1 MKKRATAVMALGLS
15 AVMFASAGAVADLPA
30 TPTRTRG
37 QSVYVGNTRVY
48 PTGYNIADNNYFK
61 LRDLGKLAGFG
72 VDWDETT
79 RSVLISTERTTPDLS
94 NMVDMALTGSTA
106 KLSPQTFKVDGEQV
120 AIKSYLIRGN
130 NYVKLR
136 DIAKEVHFGV
146 EFDLATKKVT
156 IDPDGVY
163 IDDDDV
169 PITPDNPSE
178 PTTPT
183 QPSNPTT
190 PSTPATGSAITKW
203 NSTMSDFNE
212 AMINCNWNHDKYLE
226 VAKKYGTAITG
237 KTNATIADVIAA
249 LEAMTGAPVEA
260 VSMDNKPVNIF
271 WSKELRKAMGET
283 VKDDNN
289 ISGNTNNGNNS
300 NISNGSQTTVTEAT
314 LRQWEQEMV
323 ERVNE
328 ERAKVG
334 APALEV
340 DDNLMAFAQYW
351 AEHLTT
357 DFRHSAWSEIVAFAN
372 DKGINS
378 NRLDGSENI
387 TGAGYAYGQGYGMV
401 TLAMNAFMNSDGH
414 RRTLLS
420 TEYSRVGIGF
430 AIANDGNVYCC
441 QSYGF

>member
-357 DFRHSAWSEIVAFAN
+357 DFRHPAWSEIEAFAN

>member
-1 MKKRATAVMALGLS
+1 MNKRTTAVMALGLS

-30 TPTRTRG
+30 TPTRTKG

-79 RSVLISTERTTPDLS
+79 CSVLISTERATPDLS

-120 AIKSYLIRGN
+120 AIKSYLIHGN

-146 EFDLATKKVT
+146 DFELATKKVT

-163 IDDDDV
+163 IDDENI
-169 PITPDNPSE
+169 PITPDKPSE
-178 PTTPT
+178 PT
-183 QPSNPTT
+183 QPSSPTT
-190 PSTPATGSAITKW
+190 PNTPATGSAITKW

-212 AMINCNWNHDKYLE
+212 AMIGCNWDYSKYLE
-226 VAKKYGTAITG
+226 VVKKYGPTITG
-237 KTNATIADVIAA
+237 KTDVTTADVIAA
-249 LEAMTGAPVEA
+249 LEAMTGAPVDA
-260 VSMDNKPVNIF
+260 VSMDDKPVSQF
-271 WSKELRKAMGET
+271 WAKELRKAMGET

-289 ISGNTNNGNNS
+289 GSNS
-300 NISNGSQTTVTEAT
+300 STTVSEAT

-323 ERVNE
+323 ELINE

-340 DDNLMAFAQYW
+340 NDDLTAFAQYW

-357 DFRHSAWSEIVAFAN
+357 EFRHSAWSENEDFAN
-372 DKGINS
+372 KHGLKAENMGR
-378 NRLDGSENI
+378 NENI
-387 TGAGYAYGQGYGMV
+387 TTAGTIKTITESPSSYAME
-401 TLAMNAFMNSDGH
+401 LFMNSEGH
-414 RRTLLS
+414 RRT
-420 TEYSRVGIGF
+420 
-430 AIANDGNVYCC
+430 
-441 QSYGF
+441 

>member
-1 MKKRATAVMALGLS
+1 MNKRTTAVMALGLS

-30 TPTRTRG
+30 TPTRTKG

-146 EFDLATKKVT
+146 DFELATKKVT

-163 IDDDDV
+163 IDDENI
-169 PITPDNPSE
+169 PITPDKPSE
-178 PTTPT
+178 PT
-183 QPSNPTT
+183 QPSSPTT
-190 PSTPATGSAITKW
+190 PNTPATGSAITKW

-226 VAKKYGTAITG
+226 VAKQYGPTITG
-237 KTNATIADVIAA
+237 KANATTADVIAA
-249 LEAMTGAPVEA
+249 LETMTGAPVDA
-260 VSMDNKPVNIF
+260 VSMDDKPVSLF
-271 WSKELRKAMGET
+271 WAKELRKAMGET
-283 VKDDNN
+283 VKDDSNSSN
-289 ISGNTNNGNNS
+289 AGNT
-300 NISNGSQTTVTEAT
+300 TVSDET
-314 LRQWEQEMV
+314 LRQWEQEMITLI
-323 ERVNE
+323 NE

-334 APALEV
+334 APALIQDE
-340 DDNLMAFAQYW
+340 NLMRWAQYW
-351 AEHLTT
+351 ANQLTIE
-357 DFRHSAWSEIVAFAN
+357 FRHSEWSDNTAYAQQCGITAN
-372 DKGINS
+372 LIDS
-378 NRLDGSENI
+378 HENI
-387 TGAGYAYGQGYGMV
+387 TTADSIQTIAQSPSV
-401 TLAMNAFMNSDGH
+401 RAMELFMNSEGH
-414 RRTLLS
+414 RYAILNK
-420 TEYSRVGIGF
+420 EYKYVGVGF
-430 AIANDGNVYCC
+430 AVGPTGRIYCA
-441 QSYGF
+441 QEFM

>member
-1 MKKRATAVMALGLS
+1 MKKRTTAVMALGLS

-30 TPTRTRG
+30 TPTRTKG

-146 EFDLATKKVT
+146 DFDLATKKVT

-163 IDDDDV
+163 IDDENI
-169 PITPDNPSE
+169 PITPDKPSE
-178 PTTPT
+178 PT
-183 QPSNPTT
+183 QPSSPTT
-190 PSTPATGSAITKW
+190 PNTPATGSAITKW

-212 AMINCNWNHDKYLE
+212 AMIDCNWNHDKYMQ
-226 VAKKYGTAITG
+226 VAKKYGPTITG
-237 KTNATIADVIAA
+237 KTDVTTADVIAA
-249 LEAMTGAPVEA
+249 LEAMTGAPVDA
-260 VSMDNKPVNIF
+260 VSMDDKPVSQF
-271 WSKELRKAMGET
+271 WAKELRKAMGET

-289 ISGNTNNGNNS
+289 NS
-300 NISNGSQTTVTEAT
+300 KDNSTTVSEAT
-314 LRQWEQEMV
+314 LRQWAREMI
-323 ERVNE
+323 EKINE

-340 DDNLMAFAQYW
+340 DDNLMSFAQYW

-357 DFRHSAWSEIVAFAN
+357 EFRHSSMDDIRDYAAA
-372 DKGINS
+372 INVS
-378 NRLDGSENI
+378 ADTIEGNENI
-387 TGAGYAYGQGYGMV
+387 TTAGNV
-401 TLAMNAFMNSDGH
+401 TTVENPCIRAMNNFMNSEGH
-414 RRTLLS
+414 RYTLLS
-420 TEYSRVGIGF
+420 TEYTRIGVGF
-430 AIANDGNVYCC
+430 AVGPSGKVYCC
-441 QSYGF
+441 QKFAR

>member
-30 TPTRTRG
+30 TPTRTKG

-146 EFDLATKKVT
+146 DFDLAMKKVT

-169 PITPDNPSE
+169 PITPDNPSK

-190 PSTPATGSAITKW
+190 PSTPATGSAIIKW

-226 VAKKYGTAITG
+226 VAKQYGSAITG
-237 KTNATIADVIAA
+237 KTNATTSDVVAA
-249 LEAMTGAPVEA
+249 LEAMTGAPVDA
-260 VSMDNKPVNIF
+260 VSMDNKPVNQF
-271 WSKELRKAMGET
+271 WAKELRKAMGEN
-283 VKDDNN
+283 VADNKPT
-289 ISGNTNNGNNS
+289 IDTGSSDNS
-300 NISNGSQTTVTEAT
+300 NSSAGAGSNNTVVTDAM
-314 LRQWEQEMV
+314 LRQWEQEMIV
-323 ERVNE
+323 RVNDERVKAGVQILTIDE
-328 ERAKVG
+328 YEM
-334 APALEV
+334 
-340 DDNLMAFAQYW
+340 DFARYW
-351 AEHLTT
+351 AQHLTKE
-357 DFRHSAWSEIVAFAN
+357 FRHSTWAEKEDFAKLRGIDVNDLAGGENVSGGGNVTNMNPVNSCMTGLLNSE
-372 DKGINS
+372 
-378 NRLDGSENI
+378 
-387 TGAGYAYGQGYGMV
+387 
-401 TLAMNAFMNSDGH
+401 GH
-414 RRTLLS
+414 RATMLREDFS
-420 TEYSRVGIGF
+420 KIGIGF
-430 AIANDGNVYCC
+430 AVDSQGNFYCC
-441 QSYGF
+441 QRFK

>member
-1 MKKRATAVMALGLS
+1 MNKRTTAVMALGLS

-30 TPTRTRG
+30 TPTRTKG

-79 RSVLISTERTTPDLS
+79 CSVLISTERTTPDLS

-120 AIKSYLIRGN
+120 AIKSYLIHGN

-136 DIAKEVHFGV
+136 DIAKEIHFGV
-146 EFDLATKKVT
+146 EYDMASKKVT

-163 IDDDDV
+163 IDDADI
-169 PITPDNPSE
+169 PITPDEPTA

-183 QPSNPTT
+183 KPSTPSTPTT
-190 PSTPATGSAITKW
+190 PSTSTAITKW
-203 NSTMSDFNE
+203 NNTMNDFSE
-212 AMINCNWNHDKYLE
+212 AMIGCNWNQSKYLE
-226 VAKKYGTAITG
+226 VAKKYGPTITG
-237 KTNATIADVIAA
+237 KTNATTADVVAV
-249 LEAMTGAPVEA
+249 LETMSGAPVDA
-260 VSMDNKPVNIF
+260 VSMDDKPVSQF
-271 WSKELRKAMGET
+271 WAKELRKAMGET

-289 ISGNTNNGNNS
+289 NSGNSSEDTGNTNRPS
-300 NISNGSQTTVTEAT
+300 TVTEAT

-340 DDNLMAFAQYW
+340 DSNLMAFAQYW

-357 DFRHSAWSEIVAFAN
+357 DFRHSAWSEIEAFAN

-414 RRTLLS
+414 RHTLLS

>member
-1 MKKRATAVMALGLS
+1 MNKRTTAVMALGLS

-30 TPTRTRG
+30 TPTRTKG

-146 EFDLATKKVT
+146 DFELATKKVT

-163 IDDDDV
+163 IDDENI
-169 PITPDNPSE
+169 PITPDKPSE
-178 PTTPT
+178 PT
-183 QPSNPTT
+183 QPSSPTT
-190 PSTPATGSAITKW
+190 PNTPATGSAITKW

-226 VAKKYGTAITG
+226 VAKQYGPTITG
-237 KTNATIADVIAA
+237 KANATTADVIAA
-249 LEAMTGAPVEA
+249 LEAMTGAPVDA
-260 VSMDNKPVNIF
+260 VSMDDKPVSLF
-271 WSKELRKAMGET
+271 WAKELRKAMGET
-283 VKDDNN
+283 VKDDSNSSN
-289 ISGNTNNGNNS
+289 AGNT
-300 NISNGSQTTVTEAT
+300 TVSDET
-314 LRQWEQEMV
+314 LRQWEQEMITLI
-323 ERVNE
+323 NE

-334 APALEV
+334 APALIQDE
-340 DDNLMAFAQYW
+340 NLMRWAQYW
-351 AEHLTT
+351 ANQLTIE
-357 DFRHSAWSEIVAFAN
+357 FRHSEWSDNTAYAQQC
-372 DKGINS
+372 GITTNLIDS
-378 NRLDGSENI
+378 HENI
-387 TGAGYAYGQGYGMV
+387 TTADSIQTIAQSPSV
-401 TLAMNAFMNSDGH
+401 RAMELFMNSEGH
-414 RRTLLS
+414 RYAILNK
-420 TEYSRVGIGF
+420 EYKYVGVGF
-430 AIANDGNVYCC
+430 AVGPTGRIYCA
-441 QSYGF
+441 QEFM

>member
-30 TPTRTRG
+30 TPTRTKG

-146 EFDLATKKVT
+146 DFDLATKKVT

-163 IDDDDV
+163 IDDENI
-169 PITPDNPSE
+169 PITPDKPSE
-178 PTTPT
+178 PT
-183 QPSNPTT
+183 QPSSPTT

-226 VAKKYGTAITG
+226 VAKQYGPTITG
-237 KTNATIADVIAA
+237 KTNATTADVIAA
-249 LEAMTGAPVEA
+249 LEAMTGAPVDA
-260 VSMDNKPVNIF
+260 VSMDDKPVTIF
-271 WSKELRKAMGET
+271 WAKELRKAMGET

-289 ISGNTNNGNNS
+289 TSGNTNNGNNS

-314 LRQWEQEMV
+314 LRQWEQEMI

-351 AEHLTT
+351 AEHLTIEFKHSNIDAVKDYANSSGLT
-357 DFRHSAWSEIVAFAN
+357 YNDFR
-372 DKGINS
+372 G
-378 NRLDGSENI
+378 GENI

-401 TLAMNAFMNSDGH
+401 TLAMNAFMNSEGH
-414 RRTLLS
+414 RQTILN
-420 TEYSRVGIGF
+420 TEYSRVGVGF

-441 QSYGF
+441 QRFGR

>member
-1 MKKRATAVMALGLS
+1 MNKRTTAVMALGLS

-30 TPTRTRG
+30 TPTRTKG

-79 RSVLISTERTTPDLS
+79 CSVLISTERATPDLS

-120 AIKSYLIRGN
+120 AIKSYLIHGN

-146 EFDLATKKVT
+146 DFELATKKVT

-163 IDDDDV
+163 IDDENI
-169 PITPDNPSE
+169 PITPDKPSE
-178 PTTPT
+178 PT
-183 QPSNPTT
+183 QPSSPTT
-190 PSTPATGSAITKW
+190 PNTPATGSAITKW

-212 AMINCNWNHDKYLE
+212 AMIGCNWDYSKYLE
-226 VAKKYGTAITG
+226 VAKKYGPTITG
-237 KTNATIADVIAA
+237 KTDVTTADVIAA
-249 LEAMTGAPVEA
+249 LEAMTGAPVDA
-260 VSMDNKPVNIF
+260 VSMDDKPVSQF
-271 WSKELRKAMGET
+271 WAKELRKAMGET

-289 ISGNTNNGNNS
+289 GSNS
-300 NISNGSQTTVTEAT
+300 STTVSEAT

-323 ERVNE
+323 ELINE

-340 DDNLMAFAQYW
+340 NDDLTAFAQYW

-357 DFRHSAWSEIVAFAN
+357 EFRHSAWSENEDFAN
-372 DKGINS
+372 KHGLKAENMGR
-378 NRLDGSENI
+378 NENI
-387 TGAGYAYGQGYGMV
+387 TTAGTIKTITESPSSYAME
-401 TLAMNAFMNSDGH
+401 LFMNSEGH
-414 RRTLLS
+414 RRT
-420 TEYSRVGIGF
+420 
-430 AIANDGNVYCC
+430 
-441 QSYGF
+441 

>member
-1 MKKRATAVMALGLS
+1 MNKRTTAVMALGLS
-15 AVMFASAGAVADLPA
+15 AVMFASAGAAVADLPA
-30 TPTRTRG
+30 TPTRTKG

-79 RSVLISTERTTPDLS
+79 CSVLISTERTTPDLS

-146 EFDLATKKVT
+146 DFELATKKVT

-163 IDDDDV
+163 IDDENI
-169 PITPDNPSE
+169 PITPDKPSE
-178 PTTPT
+178 PT
-183 QPSNPTT
+183 QPSSPTT
-190 PSTPATGSAITKW
+190 PNTPATGSAITKW
-203 NSTMSDFNE
+203 NSTMNDFSE
-212 AMINCNWNHDKYLE
+212 AMINCNWSHDKYLA
-226 VAKKYGTAITG
+226 VAKEYGPTITG
-237 KTNATIADVIAA
+237 KTNATTADVVAV
-249 LEAMTGAPVEA
+249 LEAMTGAPVDA
-260 VSMDNKPVNIF
+260 VSMDDKPVNQF
-271 WSKELRKAMGET
+271 WAKELRKTMGET

-289 ISGNTNNGNNS
+289 GSNS
-300 NISNGSQTTVTEAT
+300 STTVSEAT
-314 LRQWEQEMV
+314 LRQWEQEMI

-357 DFRHSAWSEIVAFAN
+357 DFRHSAWSDLQEYAQN
-372 DKGINS
+372 KGINADDI
-378 NRLDGSENI
+378 DGGENI
-387 TGAGYAYGQGYGMV
+387 TGAGNINGIGYDPV
-401 TLAMNAFMNSDGH
+401 TIAINKIMNSEGH
-414 RRTLLS
+414 KNTMLEPGYTRI
-420 TEYSRVGIGF
+420 GIGF
-430 AIANDGNVYCC
+430 AVNPSGTVYCD
-441 QSYGF
+441 QSFGR

>member
-1 MKKRATAVMALGLS
+1 MKKRTTAVMALGLS

-30 TPTRTRG
+30 TPTRTKG

-61 LRDLGKLAGFG
+61 LRDLGNLAGFG

-79 RSVLISTERTTPDLS
+79 RSVLISTERTTPALS

-146 EFDLATKKVT
+146 DFDLATKKVT

-163 IDDDDV
+163 IDDENI
-169 PITPDNPSE
+169 PITPDKPSE
-178 PTTPT
+178 PT
-183 QPSNPTT
+183 QPSSPTT
-190 PSTPATGSAITKW
+190 PNTPATGSAIIKW

-212 AMINCNWNHDKYLE
+212 AMIDCNWDQSKYLE
-226 VAKKYGTAITG
+226 VAQKYGPAITG
-237 KTNATIADVIAA
+237 KADATTADVITA
-249 LEAMTGAPVEA
+249 LEAITGAPVDA
-260 VSMDNKPVNIF
+260 VSMDDKPVNQF

-289 ISGNTNNGNNS
+289 SSNNNT
-300 NISNGSQTTVTEAT
+300 TTVSEAT

-340 DDNLMAFAQYW
+340 DDNLMKWSQYW
-351 AEHLTT
+351 AEHIMT
-357 DFRHSAWSEIVAFAN
+357 DFRHPDIDDLRDYSSTAGTSVDAIR
-372 DKGINS
+372 S
-378 NRLDGSENI
+378 NGNI
-387 TGAGYAYGQGYGMV
+387 TGVGNVNGLGYGPV
-401 TLAMNAFMNSDGH
+401 TIAMNKFMNSEGH
-414 RRTLLS
+414 RRTLLNA
-420 TEYSRVGIGF
+420 EYTRVGIGF
-430 AIANDGNVYCC
+430 AVDANGAAYCC
-441 QSYGF
+441 QSFDY

>member
-1 MKKRATAVMALGLS
+1 MNKRTTAVMALGLS

-30 TPTRTRG
+30 TPTRTKG

-146 EFDLATKKVT
+146 DFELATKKVT

-163 IDDDDV
+163 IDDENI
-169 PITPDNPSE
+169 PITPDKPSE
-178 PTTPT
+178 PT
-183 QPSNPTT
+183 QPSSPTT
-190 PSTPATGSAITKW
+190 PNTPATGSAITKW

-226 VAKKYGTAITG
+226 VAKQYGPTITG
-237 KTNATIADVIAA
+237 KANATTADVIAA
-249 LEAMTGAPVEA
+249 LETMTGAPVDA
-260 VSMDNKPVNIF
+260 VSMDDKPVSLF
-271 WSKELRKAMGET
+271 WAKELRKAMGET
-283 VKDDNN
+283 VKDDSNSSN
-289 ISGNTNNGNNS
+289 AGNT
-300 NISNGSQTTVTEAT
+300 TVSDET
-314 LRQWEQEMV
+314 LRQWEQEMITLI
-323 ERVNE
+323 NE

-334 APALEV
+334 APALIQDE
-340 DDNLMAFAQYW
+340 NLMRWAQYW
-351 AEHLTT
+351 ANQLTIE
-357 DFRHSAWSEIVAFAN
+357 FRHSEWSDNTAYAQQC
-372 DKGINS
+372 GITTNLIDS
-378 NRLDGSENI
+378 HENI
-387 TGAGYAYGQGYGMV
+387 TTADSIQTIAQSPSV
-401 TLAMNAFMNSDGH
+401 RAMELFMNSEGH
-414 RRTLLS
+414 RYAILNK
-420 TEYSRVGIGF
+420 EYKYVGVGF
-430 AIANDGNVYCC
+430 AVGPTCRIYCA
-441 QSYGF
+441 QEFM